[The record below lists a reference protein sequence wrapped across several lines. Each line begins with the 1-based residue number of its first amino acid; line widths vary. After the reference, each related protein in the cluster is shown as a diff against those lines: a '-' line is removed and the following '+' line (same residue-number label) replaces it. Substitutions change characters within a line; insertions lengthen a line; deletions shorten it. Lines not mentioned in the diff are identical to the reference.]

1 MKYSLSAF
9 AFGLFLS
16 VGAHG
21 GTIVSV
27 QSVTA
32 AAGGPGAIDVSL
44 TNTGSST
51 IMVGAFTFGISTT
64 NPAIS
69 FTDANTLTVL
79 DGQSILVSDVFATPL
94 TGAAVASGATVD
106 LGHVL
111 FTVASDS
118 AIGVFTT
125 SLLAT
130 PATSLSDTSGAH
142 IVIDTLSNG
151 TVTVGGVPEPSS
163 LLLLLS
169 GVALICVR
177 HSAFIVGATLR

>member
-94 TGAAVASGATVD
+94 TGAAVASGAT
-106 LGHVL
+106 
-111 FTVASDS
+111 
-118 AIGVFTT
+118 
-125 SLLAT
+125 
-130 PATSLSDTSGAH
+130 
-142 IVIDTLSNG
+142 
-151 TVTVGGVPEPSS
+151 
-163 LLLLLS
+163 
-169 GVALICVR
+169 
-177 HSAFIVGATLR
+177 